1 MARDLFC
8 HSLAAHFSRK
18 PLLLLCSFYQ
28 SQKYPGNSFI
38 DQYSQLLIPAQL
50 LLFITTGTMNVN
62 NGNNHQ
68 LASHCPLAALASCST
83 HSNKFPLFVITP
95 SELDFHSTDE
105 QSEVTQLIGTS
116 LKATSPLDI
125 QSKDA
130 GFSNRMLL
138 RQEMPVLGPV
148 AVLPDKSSE
157 LSSDCQPSGFGKGAP
172 SSSLFVSF
180 SFCVFPPH

>member
-8 HSLAAHFSRK
+8 HSWVAHFSQK
-18 PLLLLCSFYQ
+18 PLLSLCLFYQ
-28 SQKYPGNSFI
+28 SQRYPGNSFI
-38 DQYSQLLIPAQL
+38 DQYNQLLIPAQL

-68 LASHCPLAALASCST
+68 LASRCPLAALASCST
-83 HSNKFPLFVITP
+83 YSNKFPLFVITP

-116 LKATSPLDI
+116 LKATSLLDT
-125 QSKDA
+125 QSKVA
-130 GFSNRMLL
+130 GISNRMLL
-138 RQEMPVLGPV
+138 RQEMLVLGPG
-148 AVLPDKSSE
+148 AVLPDRSSE

-172 SSSLFVSF
+172 SSGLFVSF
-180 SFCVFPPH
+180 SFCIFPPH